1 MTNHKDQSV
10 FPDPVYK
17 RTVLEPLFEGSKK
30 HFSNCLMEINRA
42 HAVMLVETGIIESD
56 VGVSLLDALD
66 RIERELDVNALTY
79 TGEVEDFF
87 FQIEAELITILGVD
101 IAGRLHTGR
110 SRNDIDHTVFKMK
123 LRDHLDCTLENL
135 GLLIEALLQVA
146 DAGRETIIVAYTHG
160 QPAQPSTYGHYL
172 AAFMEGLLRDAD
184 RLVAA
189 RKNVDLCSMGAAAI
203 TTTGFAIDRHRMA
216 DLLGFRQPQENAY
229 GCIASVDYITETYSA
244 LRLCMLHVGR
254 FMQDMQ
260 YWTGHEVGQLYIPN
274 AFVQISSIMP
284 QKRNPVPIEH
294 IRLKASLAAGRADAQ
309 IMTVHNTPFTDMN
322 DSEGEV
328 QESGYLAFAT
338 ANDVFELLAALIR
351 DVKINEG
358 RVAEILATSCITIT
372 ELADSLVREE
382 NLSFR
387 EAHEIAAHVAQHVT
401 SKRGT
406 LGADGFEVFVSA
418 FETATGRKT
427 AIDQKAFARFVS
439 AEHFIGVR
447 DRFGGPAPVA
457 LAKSLN
463 RIRKCNEDLFSG
475 IQNNRNGLKKSG
487 QDLIVAINK
496 IQTGGH

>member
-1 MTNHKDQSV
+1 
-10 FPDPVYK
+10 
-17 RTVLEPLFEGSKK
+17 
-30 HFSNCLMEINRA
+30 
-42 HAVMLVETGIIESD
+42 
-56 VGVSLLDALD
+56 
-66 RIERELDVNALTY
+66 
-79 TGEVEDFF
+79 
-87 FQIEAELITILGVD
+87 
-101 IAGRLHTGR
+101 
-110 SRNDIDHTVFKMK
+110 
-123 LRDHLDCTLENL
+123 
-135 GLLIEALLQVA
+135 
-146 DAGRETIIVAYTHG
+146 
-160 QPAQPSTYGHYL
+160 
-172 AAFMEGLLRDAD
+172 
-184 RLVAA
+184 
-189 RKNVDLCSMGAAAI
+189 
-203 TTTGFAIDRHRMA
+203 
-216 DLLGFRQPQENAY
+216 
-229 GCIASVDYITETYSA
+229 
-244 LRLCMLHVGR
+244 
-254 FMQDMQ
+254 
-260 YWTGHEVGQLYIPN
+260 
-274 AFVQISSIMP
+274 MP

-294 IRLKASLAAGRADAQ
+294 IRLKASLAAGRADTQ

-328 QESGYLAFAT
+328 QESGYLAFGT

-387 EAHEIAAHVAQHVT
+387 EAHEIAAHVARHVT

-406 LGADGFEVFVSA
+406 LVADGFEAFVSA
-418 FETATGRKT
+418 FEIATGRKT

-447 DRFGGPAPVA
+447 DRFGGPAPAA